1 MKFLFDFFPI
11 LLFFVAYKFGDI
23 IAATEVGKAA
33 ILFFHITPPYPIYVA
48 TSVGMIAGL
57 SQIAWLIIRGK
68 KIDTMM
74 WISVGSIMLLGGATL
89 LLHDETFIKWKPT
102 ALYWTFALGLLIS
115 AYGFKKNVIR
125 TMMGEQLD
133 LPAGLWT
140 KLNLS
145 WVGFFIIMGLVNLY
159 VAFTYSTD
167 AWVNFKLFGSTAMM
181 FAFILA
187 QGYVLS
193 KYIDDKKE

>member
-11 LLFFVAYKFGDI
+11 LLFFVAYKFG
-23 IAATEVGKAA
+23 G
-33 ILFFHITPPYPIYVA
+33 IYVA
-48 TSVGMIAGL
+48 TAVGIAA
-57 SQIAWLIIRGK
+57 SFIQIGWLLFRGK
-68 KIDTMM
+68 KVDTMM
-74 WISVGSIMLLGGATL
+74 WLSLGIIVVFGGATL
-89 LLHDETFIKWKPT
+89 LFHNETFIKWKPT
-102 ALYWTFALGLLIS
+102 ALYWMFALGLLIS

-133 LPAGLWT
+133 LPATLWT

-145 WVGFFIIMGLVNLY
+145 WVGFFIVMGVVNLY

>member
-1 MKFLFDFFPI
+1 
-11 LLFFVAYKFGDI
+11 
-23 IAATEVGKAA
+23 
-33 ILFFHITPPYPIYVA
+33 
-48 TSVGMIAGL
+48 
-57 SQIAWLIIRGK
+57 
-68 KIDTMM
+68 
-74 WISVGSIMLLGGATL
+74 
-89 LLHDETFIKWKPT
+89 
-102 ALYWTFALGLLIS
+102 
-115 AYGFKKNVIR
+115 
-125 TMMGEQLD
+125 MMGEQLD
-133 LPAGLWT
+133 LPATLWT

>member
-11 LLFFVAYKFGDI
+11 LLFFVAYKFG
-23 IAATEVGKAA
+23 G
-33 ILFFHITPPYPIYVA
+33 IYVA
-48 TSVGMIAGL
+48 TSVGIAA
-57 SQIAWLIIRGK
+57 SFIQIGWLLFRGK
-68 KIDTMM
+68 KVDTMM
-74 WISVGSIMLLGGATL
+74 WLSLGIIVVFGGATL
-89 LLHDETFIKWKPT
+89 LFHNETFIKWKPT
-102 ALYWTFALGLLIS
+102 ALYWMFALGLLIS

-133 LPAGLWT
+133 LPATLWT

-145 WVGFFIIMGLVNLY
+145 WVAFFIFMGLVNLY

-193 KYIDDKKE
+193 KYIDDKKQ

>member
-11 LLFFVAYKFGDI
+11 LLFFVAYKFG
-23 IAATEVGKAA
+23 G
-33 ILFFHITPPYPIYVA
+33 IYVA
-48 TSVGMIAGL
+48 TAVGIAA
-57 SQIAWLIIRGK
+57 SFIQIGWLLFRGK
-68 KIDTMM
+68 KIDAMM
-74 WISVGSIMLLGGATL
+74 WLSLGIIVVFGGATL
-89 LLHDETFIKWKPT
+89 LFHNETFIKWKPT
-102 ALYWTFALGLLIS
+102 ALYWMFALGLLIS
-115 AYGFKKNVIR
+115 AHGFNKNVIR

-133 LPAGLWT
+133 LPASLWT

-145 WVGFFIIMGLVNLY
+145 WAAFFIVMGVVNLY

-167 AWVNFKLFGSTAMM
+167 VWVNFKLFGSTAMM

-187 QGYVLS
+187 QGYVLN

>member
-11 LLFFVAYKFGDI
+11 LLFFVAYKFG
-23 IAATEVGKAA
+23 G
-33 ILFFHITPPYPIYVA
+33 IYVA
-48 TSVGMIAGL
+48 TAVGIAA
-57 SQIAWLIIRGK
+57 SFIQIGWLLFRGK
-68 KIDTMM
+68 KVDTMM
-74 WISVGSIMLLGGATL
+74 WLSLGIIVAFGGATL
-89 LLHDETFIKWKPT
+89 LFHNETFIKWKPT
-102 ALYWTFALGLLIS
+102 ALYWMFALGLLIS

-133 LPAGLWT
+133 LPAGLWI

-145 WVGFFIIMGLVNLY
+145 WVAFFIVMGVVNLY

-167 AWVNFKLFGSTAMM
+167 SWVNFKLFGSTAMM